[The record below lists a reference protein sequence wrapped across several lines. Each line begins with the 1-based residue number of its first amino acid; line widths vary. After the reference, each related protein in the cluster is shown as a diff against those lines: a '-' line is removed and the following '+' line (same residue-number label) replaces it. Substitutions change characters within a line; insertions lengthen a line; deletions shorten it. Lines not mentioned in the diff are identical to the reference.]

1 MNPSPADPSHPF
13 GRAGMAATA
22 SATRALGWGCRLA
35 AAGILLQTLYFKFSG
50 AEESVYIF
58 ARLGLARLVLY
69 RAISHKGRLAP
80 HPNSSFVSATFSRE
94 VAEAHFDG
102 YPQGTA
108 ALYRQNVPV
117 QRVFMTYLETAQ
129 MNRQMK
135 EEEATL
141 FYEKGNLAF

>member
-1 MNPSPADPSHPF
+1 MGLVPYEGKVVRNPALFDGGWSKER
-13 GRAGMAATA
+13 RAQHIL
-22 SATRALGWGCRLA
+22 SRLA
-35 AAGILLQTLYFKFSG
+35 FVH
-50 AEESVYIF
+50 EVF
-58 ARLGLARLVLY
+58 ARLGLTRLVLY
-69 RAISHKGRLAP
+69 RAIAHKGRLAP
-80 HPNSSFVSATFSRE
+80 HPNHSFVSATFSRE

-108 ALYRQNVPV
+108 ALYRQSVPV

-135 EEEATL
+135 EAEATL